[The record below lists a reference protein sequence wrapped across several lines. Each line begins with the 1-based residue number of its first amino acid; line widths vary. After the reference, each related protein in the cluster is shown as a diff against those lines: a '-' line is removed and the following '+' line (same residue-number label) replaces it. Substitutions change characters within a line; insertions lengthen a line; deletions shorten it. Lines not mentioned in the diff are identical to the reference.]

1 MMTSTPPQ
9 ATRVIGGIDTHADT
23 IHVAAIDDLGR
34 DLGDREFPTT
44 ASGYRDALAFLIGH
58 GTLSVLGIEGTSS
71 YGSGIARAA
80 RAAGVEVREV
90 TRPDRA
96 TRRRQGKSDPLD
108 AYAAAHAVLSG
119 RADASPKDE
128 QIDAIRALHIAR
140 KSAVKARTA
149 AMNQIHHMLIT
160 APEPIR
166 QKYRALKEKP
176 LVNALA
182 TCRPGTQEP
191 TSRAVLHAL
200 KTLAQRHQ
208 YLTTQADDLEAQL
221 DDLATAANPHL
232 RSIRGVGPTTAAQ
245 LLITAGGNPD
255 RLRTEASFAAL
266 CGTAPVPA
274 SSGKTNRHRLSRGG
288 DRAANSALHTIA
300 LNRMTSDP
308 RTRDYVTRQRALKRG
323 TLEILRMLKR
333 AIAREI
339 FKSLTQAL
347 AAPLLADLRPA
358 RQAKHITI
366 TAAAKALG
374 TYPSKIS
381 RTEHGTY
388 PDYDLA
394 DRYREWLA
402 AA

>member
-1 MMTSTPPQ
+1 MMTAIPLQVTQ
-9 ATRVIGGIDTHADT
+9 VIGGVDTHADT

-34 DLGDREFPTT
+34 ELGDREFLTSPV
-44 ASGYRDALAFLIGH
+44 GYRDALAFLIGF
-58 GTLSVLGIEGTSS
+58 GTLSVIGIEGTSS
-71 YGSGIARAA
+71 YGAGITRAA
-80 RAAGVEVREV
+80 RTAEIAVREV

-96 TRRRQGKSDPLD
+96 ARRMRGKSDPLD

-119 RADASPKDE
+119 RAEASPKDE
-128 QIDAIRALHIAR
+128 KVDAIRALYIAR
-140 KSAVKARTA
+140 KSAIKARTA

-160 APEPIR
+160 APAPIR
-166 QKYRALKEKP
+166 EKYRSLKEKP
-176 LVNALA
+176 LVTAVA
-182 TCRPGTQEP
+182 RCRPGTQEATTRP
-191 TSRAVLHAL
+191 VLYAL
-200 KTLAQRHQ
+200 KALAQRHQ
-208 YLTTQADDLEAQL
+208 FLTAQAEDLEAQL
-221 DDLATAANPHL
+221 HDLATAANPHL
-232 RSIRGVGPTTAAQ
+232 MSIRGVGPTTAAQ
-245 LLITAGGNPD
+245 LLLTAGGNPD

-274 SSGKTNRHRLSRGG
+274 SSGKTSRHRLSRGG

-308 RTRDYVTRQRALKRG
+308 RTRDYVVRQRAIKRS
-323 TLEILRMLKR
+323 TPEILRMLKR

-339 FKSLTQAL
+339 FKSLTQGL
-347 AAPLLADLRPA
+347 TAPLLTDLRPT
-358 RQAKHITI
+358 RQAKNITI

-374 TYPSKIS
+374 TYPSKLS

-394 DRYREWLA
+394 RRYREWLA

>member
-1 MMTSTPPQ
+1 MMTSTPLQ
-9 ATRVIGGIDTHADT
+9 ATQVIGGVDTHADT

-34 DLGDREFPTT
+34 ELDDREFPTT
-44 ASGYRDALAFLIGH
+44 PDGYRDAITFLIRR
-58 GTLSVLGIEGTSS
+58 GTLSVIGIEGTSS
-71 YGSGIARAA
+71 YGAGITRAA
-80 RAAGVEVREV
+80 RTAGIEVREV

-96 TRRRQGKSDPLD
+96 LRRMRGKSDPID
-108 AYAAAHAVLSG
+108 AYSAAHAVLSG
-119 RADASPKDE
+119 RADAAPKDE
-128 QIDAIRALHIAR
+128 QVDAIRALHIAR
-140 KSAVKARTA
+140 NSAVKARTA

-160 APEPIR
+160 APAMIR
-166 QKYRALKEKP
+166 EKYRPLKQKP

-182 TCRPGTQEP
+182 ACRPGTQQP
-191 TSRAVLHAL
+191 THRAVLYAL
-200 KTLAQRHQ
+200 KVLAQRHQ
-208 YLTTQADDLEAQL
+208 FLTTQADDLEAEL
-221 DDLATAANPHL
+221 HDLAQGANPHL
-232 RSIRGVGPTTAAQ
+232 MSIRGVGPTTAAQ
-245 LLITAGGNPD
+245 LLVTAGGNPD

-308 RTRDYVTRQRALKRG
+308 RTRDYVARQRTIQRD
-323 TLEILRMLKR
+323 TPEILRMLKR

-339 FKSLTQAL
+339 FKSLTQGL
-347 AAPLLADLRPA
+347 AAPLLTDLRPA
-358 RQAKHITI
+358 RRAKNITI
-366 TAAAKALG
+366 TAAATALG
-374 TYPSKIS
+374 TSPSRIS

-394 DRYREWLA
+394 HRYRAWLA